1 MNSVF
6 SAFKSGKNE
15 NKTKLT
21 TSGSGCNSNNG
32 VGNGSK
38 KPPATQDPTSYENL
52 RHIREITYCSKMSS
66 NFIVGDDESTSIPS
80 PAAAALQTY
89 SIQTKTPTTPVQ
101 SPLSEKNILDL
112 DFDEQEQQQ
121 HDVVD
126 SCTAALPPSGKT
138 FCHEPN
144 SEPNLLMVNNNN
156 GSAASDSGSDSEHN
170 FMSNIKARSEQVIGG
185 NNRLLRPRLSLSS
198 ASGSTGFMNG
208 GGGFNKSMPSVHGRS
223 NGAISSNTGCNG
235 TGNNGAPTRTRLSTH
250 QRNLSLDFR

>member
-6 SAFKSGKNE
+6 SAFKSGKND

-21 TSGSGCNSNNG
+21 TSSSGCNSNNG

-38 KPPATQDPTSYENL
+38 KPPNTQDPTSYENL

-66 NFIVGDDESTSIPS
+66 NFIVGDDEMSSSLSTP
-80 PAAAALQTY
+80 AALQTPFL
-89 SIQTKTPTTPVQ
+89 ITNKTPTTPVQ
-101 SPLSEKNILDL
+101 IPLSEKNILDL
-112 DFDEQEQQQ
+112 DFDEKKQQQ
-121 HDVVD
+121 DVVD
-126 SCTAALPPSGKT
+126 SCTAALPPSGKQ

-144 SEPNLLMVNNNN
+144 SEPNLLLVN
-156 GSAASDSGSDSEHN
+156 GSATSDSGSDSEPN

-198 ASGSTGFMNG
+198 ASGNTGFMNSG
-208 GGGFNKSMPSVHGRS
+208 AGGFNKSMPSVHGRS
-223 NGAISSNTGCNG
+223 NGAISSNSVCNG
-235 TGNNGAPTRTRLSTH
+235 TGNAGAPTRTRLSTH